1 MIIIFGV
8 RKYLKDIERRKSK
21 APMNNNN
28 KLADGLTDLGTHI
41 QVIMNTILWGIGVI
55 GVIIVIAI
63 GFQFMTAQQAEERQ
77 KLKSRLL
84 WFGIGTGIVL
94 ASSTIWTVLQN
105 VFKA

>member
-1 MIIIFGV
+1 
-8 RKYLKDIERRKSK
+8 
-21 APMNNNN
+21 MNN
-28 KLADGLTDLGTHI
+28 LPDGLNDLGNI
-41 QVIMNTILWGIGVI
+41 VSVIMNVMLWGVGII

-77 KLKSRLL
+77 KLKSRMI

-105 VFKA
+105 VFS

>member
-1 MIIIFGV
+1 
-8 RKYLKDIERRKSK
+8 
-21 APMNNNN
+21 MNN
-28 KLADGLTDLGTHI
+28 LPDGLNDLGNI
-41 QVIMNTILWGIGVI
+41 VSVIMNVMLWGVGIT

-77 KLKSRLL
+77 KLKSRMI

-105 VFKA
+105 VFS